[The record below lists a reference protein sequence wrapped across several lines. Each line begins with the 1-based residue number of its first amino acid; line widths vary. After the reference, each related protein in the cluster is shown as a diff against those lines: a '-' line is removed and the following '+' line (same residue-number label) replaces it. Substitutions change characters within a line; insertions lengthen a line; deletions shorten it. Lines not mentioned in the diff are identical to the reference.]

1 MGKILRTVEVTI
13 VVIVSLLVVHQLFF
27 QSVLPPLKRASFPP
41 PQRICEGQLYGLAN
55 GMRKRAGERPGK
67 PIWEPNWCDVICD
80 ELNGDPR
87 NLVCPEAKT
96 KPCSYALNRSVVGL
110 DQIPGD
116 VVVLFDSEPGW
127 NLVGGPELLSPENH
141 GGRGC
146 NVLFGEFEVRFVEKK
161 DLAQLKWRVELA
173 NENSKSIREAED
185 TALVPGDKL

>member
-13 VVIVSLLVVHQLFF
+13 VVIVSLLVVHQLFVHF
-27 QSVLPPLKRASFPP
+27 VLVALKRAAFHS
-41 PQRICEGQLYGLAN
+41 PQRQCEGQLYGLAY
-55 GMRKRAGERPGK
+55 GMRERARERPGK

-80 ELNGDPR
+80 ELNAVPR

-96 KPCSYALNRSVVGL
+96 EPCSYALNRSVVGL

-127 NLVGGPELLSPENH
+127 NLVGGPELLEPENH

-161 DLAQLKWRVELA
+161 DLAQLKWRVEPP
-173 NENSKSIREAED
+173 NENLKSIKETED
-185 TALVPGDKL
+185 TAPVPGDGL